1 MNRNG
6 LRPLR
11 LSSGKEGSFPNLAD
25 SRTVWPWQDDL
36 SQEGPRFPCRQRESD
51 RKVKWC
57 LPAVL
62 EDDVQES
69 PAKRRKVDN
78 EEWCQCEV
86 MPENTPK
93 EKLRWGEK
101 DKRCLFCFQLADGKS
116 VSFQTT
122 SKAAGSREAA
132 ERIAHRCYE
141 KFQMGASKQEVT
153 AYRDELY
160 QEEAR
165 ARAAAA
171 PVRVKL
177 EASKVEL
184 KVERSHEVQSSAAPY
199 NREDCKG
206 WGAHVFWCFVAA
218 TSAGSADVPRRQCHS
233 VLPHK
238 VIAQAFRGAKSV
250 LGEGTGWEAIHAVWA
265 TQWWAKARLRELEL
279 AAAGL
284 DSRLHLQ
291 DVAELLANFQATVV
305 EASKA
310 AARKAKVKV
319 ELDAATAGAV
329 SDRRSGRKAVNGKEK
344 NHKASKEATHK
355 AHMKA
360 EVDATTATAG
370 SSKRAGRKA
379 SEEAARKAK
388 VKVELDAATA
398 GAGSDRRSGRKAA
411 NGKDKNDKASTEA
424 AHKANV
430 KAAGDKD
437 DKGASLCAQM
447 SGPCS
452 LEVCCGVCGTAV
464 ERKGSCQDCTSTLSA
479 QLGLRHAVGD
489 RVWCSG
495 YGPRWPAQVDMISF
509 DGAEDTEPYCVSFY
523 GEKTKAWVSEA
534 KLIDWGSIKPSRPAK
549 RWQRRFDVALAAA
562 EGAGK

>member
-1 MNRNG
+1 
-6 LRPLR
+6 
-11 LSSGKEGSFPNLAD
+11 
-25 SRTVWPWQDDL
+25 
-36 SQEGPRFPCRQRESD
+36 
-51 RKVKWC
+51 
-57 LPAVL
+57 
-62 EDDVQES
+62 
-69 PAKRRKVDN
+69 
-78 EEWCQCEV
+78 

-101 DKRCLFCFQLADGKS
+101 DKRCLFCFKLADGKS

-171 PVRVKL
+171 PVRVKP

-319 ELDAATAGAV
+319 ELDAATAGAVSDRRSGRKALRQPCDAVNGKEKNHKAEVDATTATAGSSKRAGRKASREVARNATVKVELGAATAGAV

>member
-1 MNRNG
+1 
-6 LRPLR
+6 
-11 LSSGKEGSFPNLAD
+11 
-25 SRTVWPWQDDL
+25 
-36 SQEGPRFPCRQRESD
+36 
-51 RKVKWC
+51 
-57 LPAVL
+57 
-62 EDDVQES
+62 
-69 PAKRRKVDN
+69 
-78 EEWCQCEV
+78 

-101 DKRCLFCFQLADGKS
+101 DKRCLFCFKLADGKS

-171 PVRVKL
+171 PVRVKP